1 MDLQDIEVTTLRGE
15 RRTFGELTGGKVTLV
30 VNVASRC
37 GLAPQYE
44 QLEELQRTFGDDG
57 FTVVG
62 FPSNQFLQELGSS
75 DAIAEYCS
83 ATWGVTFPMTE
94 KVKVNGRSAHPLY
107 RELTQTPDA
116 EGKAGRVKWN
126 FEKFLVNPDGRI
138 KRFRPT
144 TLPDAPEIVETIRE
158 WTTAAPEASGS
169 SASA

>member
-1 MDLQDIEVTTLRGE
+1 MELNGIEVTTLRGE
-15 RRTFGELTGGKVTLV
+15 RTTFGALTGGKVALV

-44 QLEELQRTFGDDG
+44 QLEQLQRTYGDAG

-83 ATWGVTFPMTE
+83 ATWGVTFPMAE
-94 KVKVNGRSAHPLY
+94 KVKVNGRNAHPLY
-107 RELTQTPDA
+107 QELTKTPDA
-116 EGKAGRVKWN
+116 NGKAGRITWN
-126 FEKFLVNPDGRI
+126 FEKFLVNPDGRV

-144 TLPDAPEIVETIRE
+144 TRPDAPEIVQTIQE
-158 WTTAAPEASGS
+158 WIAERTTPAEPAAS
-169 SASA
+169 